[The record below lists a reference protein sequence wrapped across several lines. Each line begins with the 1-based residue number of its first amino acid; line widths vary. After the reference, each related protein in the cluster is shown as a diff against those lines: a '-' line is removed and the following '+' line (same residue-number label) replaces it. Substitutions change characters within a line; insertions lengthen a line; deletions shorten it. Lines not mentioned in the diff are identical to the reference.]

1 MSRFRLP
8 ARVAPSP
15 AAEEPGLQNS
25 AARLRSSREVQSR
38 ILAERRAPEAGLPAG
53 ETVGAD
59 LSNLATSH
67 LAEAALAG
75 KRAVEGGA
83 PSPVSLPPGAPAD
96 VVAKPRK
103 EELVVLFRLPLATE
117 RRLEQIPGADEVTA
131 AYMLRAFAKEARAE
145 LRRLLAED
153 DLAPHVDEA
162 KRIFA
167 MPATD
172 MAVGEAMTVY
182 AQGSAIRAMHAAL
195 GDPWQIEPR
204 ATIVGAFLAAIAS
217 RLIEA
222 RRVR

>member
-38 ILAERRAPEAGLPAG
+38 ILAERRAPEQGG
-53 ETVGAD
+53 TVESVGAHVSD
-59 LSNLATSH
+59 MLTKH
-67 LAEAALAG
+67 LAEPEFAG
-75 KRAVEGGA
+75 KREGESSQPQSSA
-83 PSPVSLPPGAPAD
+83 SLPEGAASGL
-96 VVAKPRK
+96 AKSRK
-103 EELVVLFRLPLATE
+103 EKLVVLFRLPLATE
-117 RRLEQIPGADEVTA
+117 KQLEQIPGAGNVTP

-145 LRRLLAED
+145 LRRLLVED
-153 DLAPHVDEA
+153 DLTPYFDDA
-162 KRIFA
+162 KRIFTMA
-167 MPATD
+167 ATD
-172 MAVGEAMTVY
+172 MAVGEPMTVY

-195 GDPWQIEPR
+195 GDPWLIEPR

>member
-38 ILAERRAPEAGLPAG
+38 ILAERRATGPGEAV
-53 ETVGAD
+53 EKVGAQPAD
-59 LSNLATSH
+59 LPTERV
-67 LAEAALAG
+67 AEPTFAG
-75 KRAVEGGA
+75 KREEERDRPQS
-83 PSPVSLPPGAPAD
+83 PSLSPDGTANGLP
-96 VVAKPRK
+96 KPRK
-103 EELVVLFRLPLATE
+103 EKLVVLFRLPLATE
-117 RRLEQIPGADEVTA
+117 KQLEQIPGAGEVTP
-131 AYMLRAFAKEARAE
+131 AYMLRAFAKDARAE
-145 LRRLLAED
+145 LRRLSAEEE
-153 DLAPHVDEA
+153 LIPHADEA
-162 KRIFA
+162 RRIFA
-167 MPATD
+167 MSAKD
-172 MAVGEAMTVY
+172 LAVGEPMTVY

-204 ATIVGAFLAAIAS
+204 AAVVGAFLGAIAS

>member
-25 AARLRSSREVQSR
+25 AARLRSSRAVQSR
-38 ILAERRAPEAGLPAG
+38 ILAERRAPEAELSAESLEAQLP
-53 ETVGAD
+53 D
-59 LSNLATSH
+59 QPSMPKR
-67 LAEAALAG
+67 EARLAG
-75 KRAVEGGA
+75 KREGEGGPPSPALPPEA
-83 PSPVSLPPGAPAD
+83 PSGVVS
-96 VVAKPRK
+96 KPRK
-103 EELVVLFRLPLATE
+103 EKLVVLFRLPLATE
-117 RRLEQIPGADEVTA
+117 RRLELIPGAGEVTP

-145 LRRLLAED
+145 LRRLLAEED
-153 DLAPHVDEA
+153 INAHADEA
-162 KRIFA
+162 RRIFA
-167 MPATD
+167 MSAID

-204 ATIVGAFLAAIAS
+204 AAIVGAFLAAIAS

>member
-38 ILAERRAPEAGLPAG
+38 ILAERRAPEAGLPA
-53 ETVGAD
+53 ENIEAQLPD
-59 LSNLATSH
+59 LPTSP
-67 LAEAALAG
+67 LAEAGLAG
-75 KRAVEGGA
+75 KREGERDQPPSPALPPEA
-83 PSPVSLPPGAPAD
+83 PSGVVS
-96 VVAKPRK
+96 KPRK
-103 EELVVLFRLPLATE
+103 EKLVVLFRLPLMTE
-117 RRLEQIPGADEVTA
+117 RRLEQIPGADEVTPG
-131 AYMLRAFAKEARAE
+131 YMLRAFAKEARAE
-145 LRRLLAED
+145 LRRLLAEED
-153 DLAPHVDEA
+153 INAHADEA
-162 KRIFA
+162 RRIFA
-167 MPATD
+167 MSATD

-182 AQGSAIRAMHAAL
+182 AQASAIRAMHAAL

>member
-38 ILAERRAPEAGLPAG
+38 ILAERRAPERGGTDENAGAQLSDLPTVPLPEPEYAG
-53 ETVGAD
+53 RRDG
-59 LSNLATSH
+59 
-67 LAEAALAG
+67 
-75 KRAVEGGA
+75 EGGQ
-83 PSPVSLPPGAPAD
+83 PSPLSLPPSAPAG
-96 VVAKPRK
+96 VVSKPRK
-103 EELVVLFRLPLATE
+103 EKLVVLFRLPLLTE
-117 RRLEQIPGADEVTA
+117 KQLQQIPGAGEVTP

-145 LRRLLAED
+145 LRRLLAEED
-153 DLAPHVDEA
+153 IDVHADEA
-162 KRIFA
+162 RRIFA
-167 MPATD
+167 MSATD

>member
-38 ILAERRAPEAGLPAG
+38 ILAERRAPEAGLPA
-53 ETVGAD
+53 ENTEAK
-59 LSNLATSH
+59 LPAMPTSP
-67 LAEAALAG
+67 LAEAGLAG
-75 KRAVEGGA
+75 KREGERDKPPSPAFPPEA
-83 PSPVSLPPGAPAD
+83 PSGVVS
-96 VVAKPRK
+96 KPRK
-103 EELVVLFRLPLATE
+103 EKLVVLFRLPLMTE
-117 RRLEQIPGADEVTA
+117 RRLEQIPGADEVTP

-145 LRRLLAED
+145 LRRLLPEED
-153 DLAPHVDEA
+153 INAHADEA
-162 KRIFA
+162 RRIFA
-167 MPATD
+167 MSTTD

-182 AQGSAIRAMHAAL
+182 AQASAIRAMHAAL

>member
-38 ILAERRAPEAGLPAG
+38 ILAERRAPEKGGTDAS
-53 ETVGAD
+53 VGAQ
-59 LSNLATSH
+59 LSSMPTVH
-67 LAEAALAG
+67 LAEPEFAG
-75 KRAVEGGA
+75 KREGERRQPRSSA
-83 PSPVSLPPGAPAD
+83 SPAECAASGLAN
-96 VVAKPRK
+96 PRK
-103 EELVVLFRLPLATE
+103 EKLVVLFRLPVAAE
-117 RRLEQIPGADEVTA
+117 KQLEQIPGAGEVTP

-162 KRIFA
+162 RRIFA
-167 MPATD
+167 MAATD
-172 MAVGEAMTVY
+172 MAVGEPMTVY
-182 AQGSAIRAMHAAL
+182 AQSSAIRAMHAAL
-195 GDPWQIEPR
+195 DDPWLIEPR

-217 RLIEA
+217 QIIEA

>member
-38 ILAERRAPEAGLPAG
+38 ILAERRAPEAGLAAESIEAQLP
-53 ETVGAD
+53 D
-59 LSNLATSH
+59 LPTTPK
-67 LAEAALAG
+67 AEAGFAG
-75 KRAVEGGA
+75 KREGERDQP
-83 PSPVSLPPGAPAD
+83 PSSASPPDGPAG
-96 VVAKPRK
+96 VLVKPRK
-103 EELVVLFRLPLATE
+103 EKLVVLFRLPLATE
-117 RRLEQIPGADEVTA
+117 RRLEQIPGAGEVTS

-145 LRRLLAED
+145 MRRLLAEEEIM
-153 DLAPHVDEA
+153 PHADEA
-162 KRIFA
+162 RRIFA
-167 MPATD
+167 MAATD
-172 MAVGEAMTVY
+172 MAVGEPMTVY
-182 AQGSAIRAMHAAL
+182 AQGSAIRAMHSAL

-217 RLIEA
+217 RLIQA

>member
-38 ILAERRAPEAGLPAG
+38 ILAERRAPEKAGTD
-53 ETVGAD
+53 ESVGAQ
-59 LSNLATSH
+59 LSSMPTAH
-67 LAEAALAG
+67 LAEPEFAG
-75 KRAVEGGA
+75 KREGERRQQQSSA
-83 PSPVSLPPGAPAD
+83 SPAECAASGL
-96 VVAKPRK
+96 AKPRK
-103 EELVVLFRLPLATE
+103 EKLVVLFRLPLAAETQ
-117 RRLEQIPGADEVTA
+117 LEQIPGAGEVTP

-162 KRIFA
+162 RRIFA
-167 MPATD
+167 MAASD
-172 MAVGEAMTVY
+172 MAVGDPMTVY
-182 AQGSAIRAMHAAL
+182 AQSSAIRAMHAVL
-195 GDPWQIEPR
+195 DDPWLIEPR

-217 RLIEA
+217 QLIEA

>member
-38 ILAERRAPEAGLPAG
+38 ILAERRAPEAGLPA
-53 ETVGAD
+53 ESIKAQLPD
-59 LSNLATSH
+59 LPTTPQ
-67 LAEAALAG
+67 AEARFAG
-75 KRAVEGGA
+75 KREGERDQTL
-83 PSPVSLPPGAPAD
+83 SPALPPDTPAG
-96 VVAKPRK
+96 VLVKPRK
-103 EELVVLFRLPLATE
+103 EKLVVLFRLPLGTE
-117 RRLEQIPGADEVTA
+117 RRLKQIPGAGEVTP

-145 LRRLLAED
+145 LRRLLAEED
-153 DLAPHVDEA
+153 IKAQADEA
-162 KRIFA
+162 RRIFA
-167 MPATD
+167 MSATD

>member
-38 ILAERRAPEAGLPAG
+38 ILAERRAPEAGLPTENIEAQLP
-53 ETVGAD
+53 A
-59 LSNLATSH
+59 LATSP
-67 LAEAALAG
+67 LAEAGLAG
-75 KRAVEGGA
+75 KREGERDQPPSPALPPEA
-83 PSPVSLPPGAPAD
+83 PSAVVS
-96 VVAKPRK
+96 KPRK
-103 EELVVLFRLPLATE
+103 EKLVVLFRLPLATE
-117 RRLEQIPGADEVTA
+117 RHLEQIPGAGEVTP

-145 LRRLLAED
+145 LRRLLPEED
-153 DLAPHVDEA
+153 INAHADEA
-162 KRIFA
+162 RRIFA
-167 MPATD
+167 MSATD

-182 AQGSAIRAMHAAL
+182 AQASAIRAMHVAL

-204 ATIVGAFLAAIAS
+204 ATIVGAFLTAIAS

>member
-38 ILAERRAPEAGLPAG
+38 ILAERRAPEKGGTDESVGTQLSSMP
-53 ETVGAD
+53 TV
-59 LSNLATSH
+59 H
-67 LAEAALAG
+67 FAEPEFAG
-75 KRAVEGGA
+75 KREGERHQPQSSA
-83 PSPVSLPPGAPAD
+83 SPAEFAGSGL
-96 VVAKPRK
+96 AKPRK
-103 EELVVLFRLPLATE
+103 EKLVVLFRLPLATE
-117 RRLEQIPGADEVTA
+117 KQLEQIPGAGDVTP

-162 KRIFA
+162 RRIFDMA
-167 MPATD
+167 AND

>member
-38 ILAERRAPEAGLPAG
+38 ILAERRAPEAEPAA
-53 ETVGAD
+53 ETIGAE
-59 LSNLATSH
+59 LSDLATSH
-67 LAEAALAG
+67 LAEAATAG
-75 KRAVEGGA
+75 KREGDGGQQSL
-83 PSPVSLPPGAPAD
+83 PSLPPVAPSG

-103 EELVVLFRLPLATE
+103 EKLVVLFRLPLATE
-117 RRLEQIPGADEVTA
+117 RRLEQIPGADEVTP

-145 LRRLLAED
+145 LRRLSVEK
-153 DLAPHVDEA
+153 DLTPHIDEA
-162 KRIFA
+162 RRISA
-167 MPATD
+167 MAATD
-172 MAVGEAMTVY
+172 MAVGDAMTVY

-217 RLIEA
+217 RFIEA

>member
-38 ILAERRAPEAGLPAG
+38 ILAERRMPEKGGTDERAEAQSSDLPT
-53 ETVGAD
+53 E
-59 LSNLATSH
+59 H
-67 LAEAALAG
+67 LAGVKFAG
-75 KRAVEGGA
+75 KREGEGLQ
-83 PSPVSLPPGAPAD
+83 PQSPASPAESAASGL
-96 VVAKPRK
+96 AKPRK
-103 EELVVLFRLPLATE
+103 EKLVVLFRLPLATE
-117 RRLEQIPGADEVTA
+117 KQLQQIPGAGEVTP

-153 DLAPHVDEA
+153 DLMPHVDEA

-167 MPATD
+167 MAATE
-172 MAVGEAMTVY
+172 MAVGEPMTVY
-182 AQGSAIRAMHAAL
+182 AQSSANRAMHAAL

>member
-38 ILAERRAPEAGLPAG
+38 ILAERRAPEAGLAA
-53 ETVGAD
+53 ESVGGQLSD
-59 LSNLATSH
+59 LPTELF
-67 LAEAALAG
+67 AEPKFAG
-75 KRAVEGGA
+75 KREGERDQPHPPA
-83 PSPVSLPPGAPAD
+83 SPPECAASGLAR
-96 VVAKPRK
+96 PRK
-103 EELVVLFRLPLATE
+103 EKLVVLFRLPLATE
-117 RRLEQIPGADEVTA
+117 KQLEQIPGAGDVTP
-131 AYMLRAFAKEARAE
+131 AYMLRAFAKDARAE

-162 KRIFA
+162 RRIFA
-167 MPATD
+167 MAATD
-172 MAVGEAMTVY
+172 MAVGEPMTVY
-182 AQGSAIRAMHAAL
+182 AQSSAIRAMHAAL
-195 GDPWQIEPR
+195 DDPWLIEPR

>member
-8 ARVAPSP
+8 VRVAPSP

-38 ILAERRAPEAGLPAG
+38 ILAERRAPEAGG
-53 ETVGAD
+53 TDESVGAQ
-59 LSNLATSH
+59 LSSMPTVH
-67 LAEAALAG
+67 LVEPEFTGRREGEGRQPQSSASPAECAANGLM
-75 KRAVEGGA
+75 
-83 PSPVSLPPGAPAD
+83 
-96 VVAKPRK
+96 KPRK
-103 EELVVLFRLPLATE
+103 EKLVVLFRLPLAAE
-117 RRLEQIPGADEVTA
+117 KQLEQIPGAGEVTS

-145 LRRLLAED
+145 LRRLLAEED
-153 DLAPHVDEA
+153 INAHADEA
-162 KRIFA
+162 RRIFA
-167 MPATD
+167 MSATD

-182 AQGSAIRAMHAAL
+182 AQDSAIRAMHAAL

>member
-25 AARLRSSREVQSR
+25 AARLRSSREVHSR
-38 ILAERRAPEAGLPAG
+38 ILAERRAPEQGGNVEGVKAQ
-53 ETVGAD
+53 
-59 LSNLATSH
+59 LSDMPTEH
-67 LAEAALAG
+67 LAEPKFAG
-75 KRAVEGGA
+75 KRERERDQ
-83 PSPVSLPPGAPAD
+83 PQISTSSPVCPVTTL
-96 VVAKPRK
+96 AKPQK
-103 EELVVLFRLPLATE
+103 EKLVVLFRLPLAAE
-117 RRLEQIPGADEVTA
+117 KQLEQIPGAGDVTP

-162 KRIFA
+162 KRIFTMA
-167 MPATD
+167 ASD
-172 MAVGEAMTVY
+172 MAVGEPMTVY

-195 GDPWQIEPR
+195 DDPWLIEPR

-217 RLIEA
+217 QLIEA

>member
-38 ILAERRAPEAGLPAG
+38 ILAERRAPEQGGNVEGVKAQ
-53 ETVGAD
+53 
-59 LSNLATSH
+59 LSDKPTEE
-67 LAEAALAG
+67 LAEPEFAG
-75 KRAVEGGA
+75 KREGESRQPQSPTA
-83 PSPVSLPPGAPAD
+83 PPEGSASGL
-96 VVAKPRK
+96 AKPRK
-103 EELVVLFRLPLATE
+103 EKLVVLFRLPLAAE
-117 RRLEQIPGADEVTA
+117 KQLEQIPGAGEVTP

-145 LRRLLAED
+145 LRRFLAED

-162 KRIFA
+162 RRIFA
-167 MPATD
+167 MAATD
-172 MAVGEAMTVY
+172 MAVGEPMTVY
-182 AQGSAIRAMHAAL
+182 AQSSAIRAMHAAL
-195 GDPWQIEPR
+195 GDPWLIEPR

-217 RLIEA
+217 QLIEA

>member
-38 ILAERRAPEAGLPAG
+38 ILAERRAPEAGPTKETAGTELP
-53 ETVGAD
+53 D
-59 LSNLATSH
+59 LATSH
-67 LAEAALAG
+67 LVEARLAG
-75 KRAVEGGA
+75 KREGEEGKQSL
-83 PSPVSLPPGAPAD
+83 PSLPPDAPAG
-96 VVAKPRK
+96 VLAKPRK
-103 EELVVLFRLPLATE
+103 EKLVVLFRLPLATE
-117 RRLEQIPGADEVTA
+117 RGLEQIPGAGEVTS

-145 LRRLLAED
+145 LRRLSGEEEIM
-153 DLAPHVDEA
+153 PHIDEA
-162 KRIFA
+162 RRIFA
-167 MPATD
+167 MSATD

-182 AQGSAIRAMHAAL
+182 VQAPAIQVMHAAL

>member
-38 ILAERRAPEAGLPAG
+38 ILAERRAPEAELSAESLEAQLPDQPSMPKREAG
-53 ETVGAD
+53 
-59 LSNLATSH
+59 
-67 LAEAALAG
+67 LAG
-75 KRAVEGGA
+75 KREGEGGP
-83 PSPVSLPPGAPAD
+83 PSPISLPPGVPAG
-96 VVAKPRK
+96 VVSKPRK
-103 EELVVLFRLPLATE
+103 EKLVVLFRLPLATE
-117 RRLEQIPGADEVTA
+117 RRLEQIPGAGEVTS

-145 LRRLLAED
+145 LRRLLAEEEIM
-153 DLAPHVDEA
+153 PHADEA
-162 KRIFA
+162 RRIFA
-167 MPATD
+167 MSATD

-182 AQGSAIRAMHAAL
+182 AQSSAIRAMHVAFC
-195 GDPWQIEPR
+195 DPWQIEPR

>member
-38 ILAERRAPEAGLPAG
+38 ILAERRAPEAGLPAVNI
-53 ETVGAD
+53 EAQLPD
-59 LSNLATSH
+59 LPILPV
-67 LAEAALAG
+67 AEAGLAG
-75 KRAVEGGA
+75 KREGERGP
-83 PSPVSLPPGAPAD
+83 PSPTSLPPEAPSG
-96 VVAKPRK
+96 VVSKPRK
-103 EELVVLFRLPLATE
+103 EKLVVLFRLPLMTE
-117 RRLEQIPGADEVTA
+117 RRLEQIPGADEVTP

-153 DLAPHVDEA
+153 DLTPYVDEA
-162 KRIFA
+162 KRIFTMA
-167 MPATD
+167 STD
-172 MAVGEAMTVY
+172 TAVGEPMTVY
-182 AQGSAIRAMHAAL
+182 AHGSAICAMHAAL

-204 ATIVGAFLAAIAS
+204 ATIVGAFLTAIAS

>member
-38 ILAERRAPEAGLPAG
+38 ILAERRAPEQGG
-53 ETVGAD
+53 TVESVGAQ
-59 LSNLATSH
+59 LSDMATEH
-67 LAEAALAG
+67 LAEPKFAG
-75 KRAVEGGA
+75 KREGERDQ
-83 PSPVSLPPGAPAD
+83 PQFSTSSPVGPAPTL
-96 VVAKPRK
+96 AKPRK
-103 EELVVLFRLPLATE
+103 EKLVVLFRLPLVTE
-117 RRLEQIPGADEVTA
+117 RQLEQIPGAGEVTS

-153 DLAPHVDEA
+153 DLTPHVDEA
-162 KRIFA
+162 RRFFA
-167 MPATD
+167 MSATD
-172 MAVGEAMTVY
+172 MAVGEPMTVY
-182 AQGSAIRAMHAAL
+182 AQGLAIRAMHAAL

-217 RLIEA
+217 QIIEA
-222 RRVR
+222 RRVG

>member
-38 ILAERRAPEAGLPAG
+38 ILAERRAPEKGG
-53 ETVGAD
+53 TDENVGAQLSD
-59 LSNLATSH
+59 LPTVPLPEPEYTGRRDGERRKPQSSASP
-67 LAEAALAG
+67 AECEASGL
-75 KRAVEGGA
+75 V
-83 PSPVSLPPGAPAD
+83 
-96 VVAKPRK
+96 KPRK
-103 EELVVLFRLPLATE
+103 EKLVVLFRLPLATE
-117 RRLEQIPGADEVTA
+117 KQLQQIPGAGEVTPT
-131 AYMLRAFAKEARAE
+131 YMLRAFAKEARAE

-153 DLAPHVDEA
+153 DLMPHVDEA
-162 KRIFA
+162 RRIFTMA
-167 MPATD
+167 ATD
-172 MAVGEAMTVY
+172 MAVGEPMTVY

-217 RLIEA
+217 RLIEV

>member
-38 ILAERRAPEAGLPAG
+38 ILAERRAPEKGGKDESVEAQISDLP
-53 ETVGAD
+53 T
-59 LSNLATSH
+59 LP
-67 LAEAALAG
+67 LAEPEFAG
-75 KRAVEGGA
+75 KREGELLQA
-83 PSPVSLPPGAPAD
+83 QSPASSAECAASGI
-96 VVAKPRK
+96 AKPRK
-103 EELVVLFRLPLATE
+103 EKLVVLFRLPLAAE
-117 RRLEQIPGADEVTA
+117 KQLEQIPGAGEVTP

-145 LRRLLAED
+145 LRRLLAEG

-162 KRIFA
+162 KRIFTMA
-167 MPATD
+167 ATD
-172 MAVGEAMTVY
+172 MAVGEPMTVY
-182 AQGSAIRAMHAAL
+182 AQSSAIRAMHTAL
-195 GDPWQIEPR
+195 GDPWLIEPR

-217 RLIEA
+217 QLIEA

>member
-38 ILAERRAPEAGLPAG
+38 ILAERRAPEARPVA
-53 ETVGAD
+53 ETVGAELPD
-59 LSNLATSH
+59 FATSH
-67 LAEAALAG
+67 LAEAATAG
-75 KRAVEGGA
+75 KREGEGGQ
-83 PSPVSLPPGAPAD
+83 PSPRSLPPDAPAA

-103 EELVVLFRLPLATE
+103 EKLVVLFRLPLATE
-117 RRLEQIPGADEVTA
+117 RRLEQIPGAGEVTS

-145 LRRLLAED
+145 LRRLLAEEEIM
-153 DLAPHVDEA
+153 PHADEA
-162 KRIFA
+162 RRIFA
-167 MPATD
+167 MAATD
-172 MAVGEAMTVY
+172 LAVGEAMTVY
-182 AQGSAIRAMHAAL
+182 AQGSAIWAMHAAL

>member
-38 ILAERRAPEAGLPAG
+38 ILAERRAPEAGLPAENIEG
-53 ETVGAD
+53 QLPD
-59 LSNLATSH
+59 LPTSP
-67 LAEAALAG
+67 LAEAGIAG
-75 KRAVEGGA
+75 KREGERDQ
-83 PSPVSLPPGAPAD
+83 PYSSTSLPDGPATEL
-96 VVAKPRK
+96 AKPRK
-103 EELVVLFRLPLATE
+103 EKLVVLFRLPLATE
-117 RRLEQIPGADEVTA
+117 RRLEQIPGAGELTS
-131 AYMLRAFAKEARAE
+131 AYVLRAFAKEARAE
-145 LRRLLAED
+145 LRRLLAEEEIM
-153 DLAPHVDEA
+153 PHADEA
-162 KRIFA
+162 RRIFA
-167 MPATD
+167 MAATD
-172 MAVGEAMTVY
+172 LAVGEAMTVY

-222 RRVR
+222 RCVR

>member
-38 ILAERRAPEAGLPAG
+38 ILAERRAPEKGG
-53 ETVGAD
+53 TDTSVGAQ
-59 LSNLATSH
+59 LSDMPTVH
-67 LAEAALAG
+67 LADAEFAG
-75 KRAVEGGA
+75 KGGGERRQPQSSA
-83 PSPVSLPPGAPAD
+83 STAECAANGLAN
-96 VVAKPRK
+96 PRK
-103 EELVVLFRLPLATE
+103 EKLVVLFRLPVAAE
-117 RRLEQIPGADEVTA
+117 KQLEQIPGAGEVTP

-162 KRIFA
+162 RRIFA
-167 MPATD
+167 MAATD
-172 MAVGEAMTVY
+172 MAVGEPMTVY
-182 AQGSAIRAMHAAL
+182 AQSSAIRAMHAAL
-195 GDPWQIEPR
+195 DDPWLIEPR

-217 RLIEA
+217 QIIEA

>member
-38 ILAERRAPEAGLPAG
+38 ILAERRAPEKAGTD
-53 ETVGAD
+53 ESVGAQ
-59 LSNLATSH
+59 LSSMPTVH
-67 LAEAALAG
+67 LAEPEFAG
-75 KRAVEGGA
+75 KREGERRQLQSSA
-83 PSPVSLPPGAPAD
+83 SPAECAASGL
-96 VVAKPRK
+96 AKPRK
-103 EELVVLFRLPLATE
+103 EKLVVLFRLPLAAETQ
-117 RRLEQIPGADEVTA
+117 LEQIPGAGEVTP

-167 MPATD
+167 MAASD
-172 MAVGEAMTVY
+172 MAVGEPMTVY
-182 AQGSAIRAMHAAL
+182 AQSSAIRAMHAVL
-195 GDPWQIEPR
+195 DDPWLIEPR

-217 RLIEA
+217 QLIEA